1 MRKIILLAVLGAVLV
16 GFGGIFT
23 FVKSAVA
30 QSPIEAVNLNFAPPM
45 NTPTP
50 TPFVATS
57 PWQNNGGMRNNQGGG
72 MMGNYSQGMT
82 QGNRDQCGQMG
93 NSYGWGYGSS
103 GSNMLP
109 TGTGNGALNY
119 TGDVSFAAD
128 IQPIFNA
135 NCTSCHGG
143 VQNLSLESYENL
155 SHGSINGQVIIP
167 GNPEQSRLIQYVAG
181 GYMPYGG
188 PQLSPDQ
195 IQMLINWVAVGAPNN

>member
-1 MRKIILLAVLGAVLV
+1 
-16 GFGGIFT
+16 
-23 FVKSAVA
+23 
-30 QSPIEAVNLNFAPPM
+30 
-45 NTPTP
+45 
-50 TPFVATS
+50 
-57 PWQNNGGMRNNQGGG
+57 
-72 MMGNYSQGMT
+72 
-82 QGNRDQCGQMG
+82 
-93 NSYGWGYGSS
+93 
-103 GSNMLP
+103 
-109 TGTGNGALNY
+109 LNY

-155 SHGSINGQVIIP
+155 SRGSINGQVIIP

-188 PQLSPDQ
+188 PQLSPNQ